1 MRNLVAV
8 PLLILAVVLQSAI
21 IPSFTL
27 LSGYADVLLVLLAAW
42 ALQEGV
48 NTSLQWAM
56 LAALMISLVSHLP
69 WFIYVAGYVG
79 IVLLARV
86 LQKRVWQVPMLA
98 MFTVTFLGT
107 VFMHVLT
114 FVYLRLVGRSI
125 SFSDAMGLVTLPSL
139 LLNLLIAIPVFGMM
153 RDLSRWVFPSTEAA

>member
-21 IPSFTL
+21 IPSFAL
-27 LSGYADVLLVLLAAW
+27 LSGYADLLLVVLAAW

-48 NTSLQWAM
+48 DTGFQWAL

-98 MFTVTFLGT
+98 MLIVTFLGT
-107 VFMHVLT
+107 VFMHLLT
-114 FVYLRLVGRSI
+114 FVYLQLFGHGV

-139 LLNLLIAIPVFGMM
+139 LLNLLVAIPLFGMM
-153 RDLSRWVFPSTEAA
+153 RDLARWVFPSTEAA

>member
-21 IPSFTL
+21 IPSFAL
-27 LSGYADVLLVLLAAW
+27 LSGYADLLLVLLAAW

-48 NTSLQWAM
+48 DTGFQWA
-56 LAALMISLVSHLP
+56 LLGALMMSLVSHLP
-69 WFIYVAGYVG
+69 WFVYVAGYVG
-79 IVLLARV
+79 IVLGARV

-107 VFMHVLT
+107 VFMHLLT
-114 FVYLRLVGRSI
+114 FVYLRLFGRSL

-153 RDLSRWVFPSTEAA
+153 RDLAHWVYPSTESA